1 MHTDLPQS
9 TLPTICIAGQNA
21 IAAFGLA
28 LAVKTFPNHPI
39 CYLPVK
45 ADTGEDGWQPSLIK
59 QGNTLG
65 VPRVTLDALYEMQH
79 LVFISLQ
86 FDEIIKTKRFKTTQ
100 LYNIHFSKLPQY
112 KGVCPAIHAILN
124 GETEAGVTLHC
135 IEDGIDTGDI
145 IAQTTLTISC
155 DDTARSLY
163 VKQMQHAQDLFAQ
176 HLTALVTQKF
186 QAYPQPALGASYYG
200 KSAID
205 FANVTIDWRKTAY
218 EVHNQLRAFNFREYQ
233 MPSYQ
238 DWQIVSTHI
247 QPVKS
252 IAKPGELINE
262 TESYFE
268 LATIDHNIRLM
279 KDYLPVLWQACETGD
294 LAKVNLARK
303 WIADLDTRNKFGWNG
318 LIIAAYHGHLDIVKT
333 LLEMGLDVNGTNYKG
348 TTVLMYAL
356 SHYEAHQH
364 DRVFQYLLQANA
376 DLQMRDSYGK
386 TILDYLNEKKLN
398 HLMRAE
404 IA

>member
-1 MHTDLPQS
+1 MNMDLQK
-9 TLPTICIAGQNA
+9 TALPTICIAGQNA
-21 IAAFGLA
+21 IAVHGLA
-28 LAVKTFPNHPI
+28 LAVKTFPNHSI

-45 ADTGEDGWQPSLIK
+45 ADTGVDGWQPSLIK
-59 QGNTLG
+59 QANALA
-65 VPRVTLDALYEMQH
+65 VPRVTLDALYDMQD

-100 LYNIHFSKLPQY
+100 LYNIHFSKLPKY

-145 IAQTTLTISC
+145 IAQSTVAITR

-163 VKQMQHAQDLFAQ
+163 VKQMQLAQDLFAQ
-176 HLTALVTQKF
+176 HLTALVTQKVKATP
-186 QAYPQPALGASYYG
+186 QAAVGASYYG
-200 KSAID
+200 KTAID
-205 FANVTIDWRKTAY
+205 FANVKIDWRKTAN

-238 DWQIVSTHI
+238 NWKIVSTHI
-247 QPVKS
+247 QPEKS
-252 IAKPGELINE
+252 VAKPGELINE

-268 LATIDHNIRLM
+268 LATIDYNIRLM

-294 LAKVNLARK
+294 LAKVNHARK
-303 WIADLDTRNKFGWNG
+303 WIADLDTRNKFGWNA

-333 LLEMGLDVNGTNYKG
+333 LLEMGLDVNSTNYKG

-356 SHYEAHQH
+356 SHYEAHQN
-364 DRVFQYLLQANA
+364 DRVFQYLLQAGANIA
-376 DLQMRDSYGK
+376 MRDSYGK
-386 TILDYLNEKKLN
+386 NILDYLNEKKLN
-398 HLMRAE
+398 HLMSEE